1 MYSTILLYR
10 DKSCLLCGCADG
22 LSLQTAK
29 NGKIVSEKHLCKQPI
44 VTFDADLCANGDLDA
59 VALTCD
65 NALLYISHADDS
77 VCLNKDCSR
86 PAPLQDHN
94 ARPNPHSKPTVPLLC
109 RNRRNTLFHRQLSKI
124 KILVRTDLI
133 QQPRAFIYQRSMQAG
148 KHAVCRALRYKRR
161 VYASIRMF
169 RRHKTA
175 CTVCLAIQL
184 RAKIKRR
191 PNLPMRPKNLFKSFR
206 ALQRHNALPLQ
217 RKAFDLH
224 DGKGRAKTF
233 SYRHRA
239 CRRPLLCTGSLA
251 IIQPLQRGL

>member
-29 NGKIVSEKHLCKQPI
+29 NGKIVSEKHLCDSHSLPLMQICVQTAASMRSP
-44 VTFDADLCANGDLDA
+44 
-59 VALTCD
+59 LTCD

-77 VCLNKDCSR
+77 VCLNKVAAVQPPYRIITPVLIRIQNQLFLYYAATNGTHYSIVSYQKSKSWSGQTLYNS
-86 PAPLQDHN
+86 PAPLSIKGVCKQE
-94 ARPNPHSKPTVPLLC
+94 
-109 RNRRNTLFHRQLSKI
+109 NTLFAERSDTNGGYTLLSVCSGGTKQLA
-124 KILVRTDLI
+124 
-133 QQPRAFIYQRSMQAG
+133 P
-148 KHAVCRALRYKRR
+148 
-161 VYASIRMF
+161 
-169 RRHKTA
+169 
-175 CTVCLAIQL
+175 VCLAIQL